1 MGRNSKRIIRPING
15 LRGLTVASAIILHFS
30 ASIILLMPVTKKFV
44 LLSNRIVF
52 RMDLCF
58 RLSGFITAYI
68 YISLSERLNFRA
80 YKEFLQ
86 ARLIRLYPQLPGN
99 LSRADCGR
107 CVRPQP
113 GAARAI
119 RCTQTL
125 GHLVEPSVTCLIA

>member
-52 RMDLCF
+52 RMDLF
-58 RLSGFITAYI
+58 FMLSGFITAYI

-86 ARLIRLYPQLPGN
+86 ARLIRLYPSYLATF
-99 LSRADCGR
+99 LM
-107 CVRPQP
+107 
-113 GAARAI
+113 
-119 RCTQTL
+119 
-125 GHLVEPSVTCLIA
+125 LIAGVVFAHSPAQRVSFDVPKPTAIWWNRL